1 MKQMARGRRREAIIS
16 AALACA
22 AEVGWGATSLQAV
35 RQRAGVSN
43 GTLFHY
49 FPTRQHLETAA
60 LAAGLAG
67 HQSALLAELETSSSA
82 RDGVVRVVQRHL
94 RWVQDHQELAQLLL
108 AQQPQTL
115 RVDLDE
121 TALEANRRFFAEV
134 ADWLRAH
141 GWSGQPELAVLVA
154 LWIGPAQDYVRGWSS
169 LPEHPLEAA
178 SALAEG
184 AWRALD
190 PLLRGEAP

>member
-60 LAAGLAG
+60 LAAGLAC
-67 HQSALLAELETSSSA
+67 HQSALLAELERHA
-82 RDGVVRVVQRHL
+82 VRRRALL
-94 RWVQDHQELAQLLL
+94 RPGAAGLPVLGLL
-108 AQQPQTL
+108 
-115 RVDLDE
+115 
-121 TALEANRRFFAEV
+121 
-134 ADWLRAH
+134 WLRAQN
-141 GWSGQPELAVLVA
+141 SP
-154 LWIGPAQDYVRGWSS
+154 PPKS
-169 LPEHPLEAA
+169 P
-178 SALAEG
+178 
-184 AWRALD
+184 
-190 PLLRGEAP
+190 